1 MPKSLIIVESPA
13 KAGTIAKFLQNRFVV
28 KASMGHVRDLPQ
40 HDLGVDVA
48 HDFKPLYVV
57 DTTDK
62 RKAKVI
68 SELREAV
75 KAADAVYLASDHD
88 REGEAIAWHLS
99 QLLEKELEGKKLH
112 RIVFN
117 EITSKAI
124 NDSISHPADIDMPKV
139 DAQQAR
145 RVLDRIVGYQVS
157 PLLWKVIAKDL
168 SAGRVQSVALRLICE
183 REAEIKA
190 FDPKEFW
197 KLEADFWK
205 DGLPPFKAV
214 MEKWDGKKIEIPDE
228 KTALE
233 FVNLTKDQS
242 AILSEI
248 KRSVKSVEPPP
259 PFITSTLQQEA
270 SKLLGF
276 QAQRTM
282 SIAQQLYEGVELG
295 GESTGLI
302 TYMRTDSLRVSDE
315 AIGRCKDLIKDRFG
329 AEMQHSSTRTYKN
342 KSSAQDAHE
351 AIRPTD
357 AFHTPESVAQ
367 YLSKEQLKLYT
378 LIWQRFI
385 ATQMKAVKLQNS
397 SAQISLDKAIF
408 SASGNQILEEGF
420 LKAYPH
426 VNIPLGEQI
435 HADYQKANALEHSD
449 IISSQHFTSPP
460 SRFTE
465 ASLIKELEARGIG
478 RPSTYAA
485 IISTIR
491 NRKYVGME
499 KKSFVPTDLGNDVN
513 RFLVDRFDSIF
524 NVKFTA
530 QMEDKLDEVEFS
542 KIVWHELVKS
552 YYDQLQKLIGEV
564 DLKKDKSSFEQDSG
578 MVCEVCKIGKMLI
591 KRSKGGEFLACN
603 QFPKCKNSKSFT
615 READGTIKIL
625 EPTVLEE
632 KCPQCGSALIERTGK
647 FGAFIACSAYPKC
660 KFAKPKTTGIACPEC
675 KTGEVA
681 QRKNKKGKTFYSCT
695 RYPDC
700 KWITNDKPLPI
711 PCPNCGNDYVFEKY
725 DKENGAYKECPKC
738 KTRME

>member
-28 KASMGHVRDLPQ
+28 KASMGHVRDLPK
-40 HDLGVDVA
+40 HEMGVDIA
-48 HDFKPLYVV
+48 HDFRPDYVV
-57 DTTDK
+57 DK
-62 RKAKVI
+62 KKAKVI

-75 KAADAVYLASDHD
+75 KAAEAVYLASDHD

-99 QLLEKELEGKKLH
+99 QLLEKELAGRQLH

-124 NDSISHPADIDMPKV
+124 NESIANPGEIDMPKV

-145 RVLDRIVGYQVS
+145 RILDRIVGYQVS

-190 FDPKEFW
+190 FDPKEYW

-205 DGLPPFKAV
+205 DGLPPFKASI
-214 MEKWDGKKIEIPDE
+214 EKWDGKKIEITDE

-233 FVNLTKDQS
+233 FATQTKDQK
-242 AILSEI
+242 ALLAEI
-248 KRSVKSVEPPP
+248 KRSIKNVEPPP

-276 QAQRTM
+276 QALRTM
-282 SIAQQLYEGVELG
+282 SIAQQLYEGIELG

-302 TYMRTDSLRVSDE
+302 TYMRTDSLRIADE
-315 AIGRCKDLIKDRFG
+315 AIASCKDLIKDRFG
-329 AEMQHSSTRTYKN
+329 VELQHCSTRVYKN

-357 AFHTPESVAQ
+357 VFHTPESVANF
-367 YLSKEQLKLYT
+367 LSREQLRLYT
-378 LIWQRFI
+378 LIWQRFV
-385 ATQMKAVKLQNS
+385 ATQMKPVKLQNS
-397 SAQISLDKAIF
+397 AAQIEIGKAIF

-435 HADYQKANALEHSD
+435 HPDYRKTDALEHSD
-449 IISSQHFTSPP
+449 IVSSQHFTLPP

-465 ASLIKELEARGIG
+465 ASLIKELEAKGIG
-478 RPSTYAA
+478 RPSTYAS

-491 NRKYVGME
+491 VRKYVGME

-513 RFLVDRFDSIF
+513 RFLVERFDSIF

-530 QMEDKLDEVEFS
+530 QMEDKLDEVELS
-542 KIVWHELVKS
+542 RIVWHELVKT
-552 YYDQLQKLIGEV
+552 YYDQLQKLIGEI
-564 DLKKDKSSFEQDSG
+564 DLKKDKGSFEQDSG
-578 MVCEVCKIGKMLI
+578 ILCEVCKEGKMMI

-603 QFPKCKNSKSFT
+603 KFPKCKNSKSFT
-615 READGTIKIL
+615 RDKDGNVKIL
-625 EPTVLEE
+625 EPQILEE
-632 KCPQCGSALIERTGK
+632 KCPQCGSLLMERTGK
-647 FGAFIACSAYPKC
+647 YGAFIACSAYPKC

-675 KTGEVA
+675 KTGEVV
-681 QRKNKKGKTFYSCT
+681 QRKNKKGRTFYSCT
-695 RYPDC
+695 RYPEC

-711 PCPNCGNDYVFEKY
+711 PCPTCGNEFIYEKY
-725 DKENGAYKECPKC
+725 HKDRGEYKECPKC
-738 KTRME
+738 KTQME